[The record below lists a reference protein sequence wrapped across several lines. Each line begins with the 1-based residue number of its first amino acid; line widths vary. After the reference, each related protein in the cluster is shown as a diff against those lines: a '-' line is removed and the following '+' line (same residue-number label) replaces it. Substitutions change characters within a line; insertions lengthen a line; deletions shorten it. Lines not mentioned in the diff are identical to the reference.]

1 MTRNLLV
8 FLLLAALGGSAP
20 AQDDDFKREGNPAQR
35 ARKDPL
41 ENQPPPAFEVDGWMN
56 TPEGDAVDMA
66 SLEGKVV
73 LIDFWGVW

>member
-1 MTRNLLV
+1 MARNWFV
-8 FLLLAALGGSAP
+8 FLLLLALGGNAL
-20 AQDDDFKREGNPAQR
+20 AQSDDFKREGNPAQR

-56 TPEGDAVDMA
+56 TPEGKALDLTH
-66 SLEGKVV
+66 LEGKVV